1 MEKQK
6 NCEHENKEY
15 IPAEFENNVQEN
27 LVCLN
32 CHTNLPLEREDI

>member
-6 NCEHENKEY
+6 NCEHENRIY

-27 LVCLN
+27 LVCSD